1 MTITYPMTQPSTSQW
16 GRVQMRPR
24 DFVAVQNMP
33 FTGYTRV
40 YDYGGGIWVADV
52 ELALRDAVDND
63 MGAWLAFFRAL
74 RGPFGTFLWGDPSR
88 KVALGIAT
96 GTPLVNGAG
105 QLVGSTSLITDGWTN
120 NQTNIMRRG
129 DYFALENNL
138 YQVIEDVNSGASTGP
153 ATLTIWPPL
162 RKTPAD
168 NAALDVTEPQG
179 IFRVMTPANHSISPD
194 FMVKG
199 DAFTIQD
206 VPQL

>member
-24 DFVAVQNMP
+24 HFVAVQNMP
-33 FTGYTRV
+33 FTGMTRV
-40 YDYGGGIWVADV
+40 YNYGGGIWQADV
-52 ELALRDAVDND
+52 ELALRDAADTD
-63 MGAWLAFFRAL
+63 TGAWLAFWLAL
-74 RGPFGTFLWGDPSR
+74 AGPYGTFLWGDPSR
-88 KVALGIAT
+88 KTALGTAT

-105 QLVGSTSLITDGWTN
+105 QLVGSTSLITDGWTIN
-120 NQTNIMRRG
+120 ITNILRRG
-129 DYFALENNL
+129 DYYALDNNL
-138 YQVIEDVNSGASTGP
+138 YQITEDVNSNGSGQ
-153 ATLTIWPPL
+153 ATLTSWPPL